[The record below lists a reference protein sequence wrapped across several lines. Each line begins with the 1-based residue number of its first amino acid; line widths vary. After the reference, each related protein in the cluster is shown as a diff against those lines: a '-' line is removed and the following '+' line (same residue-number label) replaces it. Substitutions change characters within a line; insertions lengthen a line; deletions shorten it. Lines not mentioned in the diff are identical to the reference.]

1 MARPGRIIEAEQRSQ
16 VQQADGRLAGRL
28 GKLPLSRQ
36 LLSLAI
42 WPLLEQILGFLVNT
56 VDLVLATRM
65 AEGEARIAVMDA
77 LGLGGYVMWLMM
89 ILQSAA
95 ATGVLAIVSRASG
108 ARRPEEACH
117 GLVQGVLAG
126 LFMGT
131 LSGLVIRLTLV
142 DLIRLFG
149 LSDDAAAYAFDYLSV
164 LAWSCPFLGIFYA
177 CTYALR
183 GVGDTRR
190 PFLIMLAINLVNTSL
205 SAGFVFLAP
214 PVGGRGIAGLA
225 WGSLLAWLFGT
236 ALVIALLARNK
247 RPADDEISLTLRHA
261 NWTPHRNMLARIGR
275 VGLPQGIEMLGMWMI
290 HAYVIRFI
298 TGLAVDGALGA
309 HIMAIR
315 IESLSFLPG
324 FAIGTASATLIGQYL
339 GARNPT
345 MAHRALRKAWL
356 YALAFMSATGIFFL
370 LSPETIVRLILP
382 ASDVQATRLIAI
394 TVPLIFLCGIFQ
406 PALATTIVM
415 KTSLRGAGATRTVM
429 AWSFACLIFFRV
441 VGITLYDHFAE
452 LTLIVIW
459 VFMSLDLFVQA
470 AIFAVISFKGKWL
483 EVKV

>member
-16 VQQADGRLAGRL
+16 IQRADGTLAGRL
-28 GKLPLSRQ
+28 GKLPLGQQ

-65 AEGEARIAVMDA
+65 ADGEARMAVMDA

-89 ILQSAA
+89 ILQGAA
-95 ATGVLAIVSRASG
+95 ATGVLAVVSRAAG
-108 ARRPEEACH
+108 ARKPDEARH
-117 GLVQGVLAG
+117 GLVQGILAG
-126 LFMGT
+126 LFMGAF
-131 LSGLVIRLTLV
+131 SGLLIRLTLP
-142 DLIRLFG
+142 DLIHLFG
-149 LSDDAAAYAFDYLSV
+149 LSDAAAGYAFEYLSV
-164 LAWSCPFLGIFYA
+164 LVWSCPFLGIFYA

-183 GVGDTRR
+183 GVGDTRS
-190 PFLIMLAINLVNTSL
+190 PFFIMLVINLANASL
-205 SAGFVFLAP
+205 SAGFVFLDP
-214 PVGGRGIAGLA
+214 PLGGRGIAGLA
-225 WGSLLAWLFGT
+225 WGSLLAWLLGT
-236 ALVIALLARNK
+236 ALVLALLARKK
-247 RPADDEISLTLRHA
+247 RPQDEDIRLSLREA
-261 NWTPHRNMLARIGR
+261 RWIPHRGMMTRIAR

-339 GARNPT
+339 GARNPA
-345 MAHRALRKAWL
+345 MAQKSLKTAWISALG
-356 YALAFMSATGIFFL
+356 FMSATGIFFL
-370 LSPETIVRLILP
+370 LFPETIVRLILP
-382 ASDVQATRLIAI
+382 ASDVQATELIAI

-429 AWSFACLIFFRV
+429 SYSFVSLILFRV
-441 VGITLYDHFAE
+441 VGITLYDHFAD
-452 LTLIVIW
+452 LTLITIW
-459 VFMSLDLFVQA
+459 IFMSLDLFVQA
-470 AIFAVISFKGKWL
+470 AVFAVISFRGKWL
-483 EVKV
+483 ETRV